1 LASNPPLLSGPGSH
15 GTPGQSLQPPL
26 AATPAEA
33 SVERGT
39 VQRNPGRPAGAATA
53 VIAAGAT
60 IGRHHFGLLRAL
72 AEGLPAGPSWNRYL
86 GFCGLPFD
94 PRLHDARIERLC
106 RQVADHARR
115 VGPREAELARIALHR
130 PRLLGAAPAGG
141 LTEKATP
148 PSAAGL
154 DPSGR
159 PALADEQPSSG
170 GLPSLMEWVDEQ
182 IAALQLSNP
191 DFEPEF
197 YTEQEWREL
206 YEEEFG
212 VNAERK
218 AQLALPATRLDA
230 EQAPDEDDHP
240 ARPPTP
246 TQTHAGPQ
254 TPQGHAPSRQEQID
268 ALSEL
273 DVRIV
278 ASPRMADACTV
289 WLAEPVCRRLARVG
303 VLTLADFAAYV
314 NLHGQRWFRH
324 VEGVGA
330 TLARRLLL
338 WLEPW
343 AAACEAPLQRRALLP
358 QALARLARTA
368 ALEKIEPDSMRIFG
382 IVPLE
387 RLRVPPHL
395 DGRTGQFR
403 TLGPN
408 VLDAQTD
415 LQAVLGW
422 LARYRESPRTLQSYQ
437 RTVECFYLFCVIQ
450 LGKPLS
456 SVAET
461 DLMAYRDFLR
471 APQAHWV
478 QVGRPERDSTDWRPL
493 KGPLS
498 PSSQRHAFTVLA
510 SLFQGLMEA
519 GYLRANPARG
529 VVPKMKLPP
538 SRIDTR
544 RSFTEAQWSLL
555 MRTVRSLPDGP
566 GLRRSI
572 LVLELAATTGLRLIE
587 LVTARTSDLRQEWIE
602 GQLVWML
609 EVKGKG
615 NRRRRVMIFDDVKA
629 LIDRHHED
637 MRAAGTDFDP
647 RARRIRTLL
656 ERPDAQ
662 SLDAIDAD
670 ESGMRPLV
678 GALRPP
684 PARWRLDE
692 LGVPV
697 LAHDAV
703 ALADRFG
710 ALDPT
715 ALYQSL
721 KRMFRRAADVV
732 RLRGDL
738 VDQADAHALQQ
749 ASTHWLRHFFA
760 NTLAT
765 DHVLP
770 AAMQKL
776 LGHADLKTTSIYIN
790 AEERLM
796 VREMSK
802 VRRR

>member
-1 LASNPPLLSGPGSH
+1 MASNPPLLSGPGSP
-15 GTPGQSLQPPL
+15 GTPGQNLQPPL
-26 AATPAEA
+26 ADTPSVA
-33 SVERGT
+33 SVERVT
-39 VQRNPGRPAGAATA
+39 VQRNPGRPVGAATA

-130 PRLLGAAPAGG
+130 PRLLGATPAGD
-141 LTEKATP
+141 LTERATP
-148 PSAAGL
+148 PGAAGL
-154 DPSGR
+154 DPSVR
-159 PALADEQPSSG
+159 LALADTQPPSS
-170 GLPSLMEWVDEQ
+170 GLPSLMEWVDER

-212 VNAERK
+212 VDAERK
-218 AQLALPATRLDA
+218 APLALPATRLDA
-230 EQAPDEDDHP
+230 DQDPDEDDHP
-240 ARPPTP
+240 ARPPTV
-246 TQTHAGPQ
+246 TQAPAGPQ
-254 TPQGHAPSRQEQID
+254 TPQEHAPSWQEQID
-268 ALSEL
+268 ALNEL

-289 WLAEPVCRRLARVG
+289 WLTEPVCRRLAKVG
-303 VLTLADFAAYV
+303 VLTLADLAAYV

-324 VEGVGA
+324 VDGVGA

-358 QALARLARTA
+358 QALVRLARTT
-368 ALEKIEPDSMRIFG
+368 ALEKIEPDSMRSFG

-415 LQAVLGW
+415 LQAALGW

-437 RTVECFYLFCVIQ
+437 RAVECFYLFCVIQ

-478 QVGRPERDSTDWRPL
+478 QVGRAERDSTDWRPL

-510 SLFQGLMEA
+510 SMFQGLMEA

-544 RSFTEAQWSLL
+544 RSFTEAQWGLL
-555 MRTVRSLPDGP
+555 MRSVRSLPDGA

-572 LVLELAATTGLRLIE
+572 MVLELAATTGLRLSE
-587 LVTARTSDLRQEWIE
+587 LVTARTRDLRQEWIE

-609 EVKGKG
+609 EVQGKG
-615 NRRRRVMIFDDVKA
+615 NRRRRVMIFDDVKV

-647 RARRIRTLL
+647 RAQRIRTLL

-662 SLDAIDAD
+662 SLDASDTD

-684 PARWRLDE
+684 PARWRLDG
-692 LGVPV
+692 LGAPV

-721 KRMFRRAADVV
+721 KRLFRRAADHA
-732 RLRGDL
+732 RLRGDP

-760 NTLAT
+760 NTLAA
-765 DHVLP
+765 DNVLP

-796 VREMSK
+796 VRELSK